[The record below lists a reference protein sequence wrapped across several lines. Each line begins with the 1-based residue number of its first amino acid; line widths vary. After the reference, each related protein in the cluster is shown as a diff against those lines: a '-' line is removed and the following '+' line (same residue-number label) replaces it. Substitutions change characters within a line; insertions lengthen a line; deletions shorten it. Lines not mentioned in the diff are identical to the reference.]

1 MSVRQ
6 TNGEPFKVS
15 SLKAIR
21 AAIDRYLKHSF
32 QYLLCLKQAPINKQ
46 ESIVGDYEFMKAND
60 TLNAVCK
67 NLMKE
72 GKVRPVVHKTPIT
85 SEQLQKLFESSQLG
99 NADTKDPKQLQQT
112 AWFYTYLYFGRRG
125 RENQRS
131 LTPKMLILRQ
141 TPQGRRFFELRRV
154 SRGGFVDKKPPR
166 RLNDN
171 TDEAD
176 GKMFV
181 NSFPKFENE
190 KDFEIKLSLSLT
202 SFFLPRFASF

>member
-21 AAIDRYLKHSF
+21 AAIDRYLK
-32 QYLLCLKQAPINKQ
+32 QEPINKLW
-46 ESIVGDYEFMKAND
+46 SIVGDNEFKKAND

-72 GKVRPVVHKTPIT
+72 GKGCPVVHKTPIT
-85 SEQLQKLFESSQLG
+85 SEQLQKLFESGQLG

-112 AWFYTYLYFGRRG
+112 AWFYTYLYFGRRR

-131 LTPKMLILRQ
+131 LTPKMFILHQ
-141 TPQGRRFFELRRV
+141 TPQGRRYFELRR
-154 SRGGFVDKKPPR
+154 
-166 RLNDN
+166 
-171 TDEAD
+171 E
-176 GKMFV
+176 
-181 NSFPKFENE
+181 FPGAV
-190 KDFEIKLSLSLT
+190 LST
-202 SFFLPRFASF
+202 KNHQGA

>member
-21 AAIDRYLKHSF
+21 AAIDRYLKH
-32 QYLLCLKQAPINKQ
+32 APIDKPG
-46 ESIVGDYEFMKAND
+46 SIVGDYEFKKAND

-72 GKVRPVVHKTPIT
+72 EKVRPVVHKTPII
-85 SEQLQKLFESSQLG
+85 SERLQKLFESGQLG

-112 AWFYTYLYFGRRG
+112 ALFYTYLYFGRRG

-131 LTPKMLILRQ
+131 LTPKIFILRQ
-141 TPQGRRFFELRRV
+141 TPQGRRYFDLRRNFPGTV
-154 SRGGFVDKKPPR
+154 LSTKNRPPR
-166 RLNDN
+166 RRQRQQRRSRRQNVCQL
-171 TDEAD
+171 
-176 GKMFV
+176 F
-181 NSFPKFENE
+181 SR
-190 KDFEIKLSLSLT
+190 I
-202 SFFLPRFASF
+202 

>member
-21 AAIDRYLKHSF
+21 AAIDRYLK
-32 QYLLCLKQAPINKQ
+32 QAPINKPG
-46 ESIVGDYEFMKAND
+46 SIVGDYEFKKGND

-72 GKVRPVVHKTPIT
+72 GKVRPVVHKTIIT
-85 SEQLQKLFESSQLG
+85 SEQLQKQKLFESGQLG

-125 RENQRS
+125 RENQRG
-131 LTPKMLILRQ
+131 LTPKMFILRR
-141 TPQGRRFFELRRV
+141 TPQGRRYFELRRDIPGAV
-154 SRGGFVDKKPPR
+154 LSIKNRPPR
-166 RLNDN
+166 RR
-171 TDEAD
+171 
-176 GKMFV
+176 KRQQR
-181 NSFPKFENE
+181 
-190 KDFEIKLSLSLT
+190 LSSRQNVCQLFS
-202 SFFLPRFASF
+202 RI

>member
-21 AAIDRYLKHSF
+21 AAIDRYLK
-32 QYLLCLKQAPINKQ
+32 QAPINKPG
-46 ESIVGDYEFMKAND
+46 SVVGDYEFKKAND

-72 GKVRPVVHKTPIT
+72 EKVRPVVHKTPIT
-85 SEQLQKLFESSQLG
+85 SEQLQKLFESGQPG
-99 NADTKDPKQLQQT
+99 NADTKDPKQLQRT

-125 RENQRS
+125 REKQHS
-131 LTPKMLILRQ
+131 LTPKMFILRQ
-141 TPQGRRFFELRRV
+141 TPQGRRYFELRKDFPGAAFCRQKTGHQGCV
-154 SRGGFVDKKPPR
+154 
-166 RLNDN
+166 NDN
-171 TDEAD
+171 NDEAD

-181 NSFPKFENE
+181 NSFPEFENAE
-190 KDFEIKLSLSLT
+190 DFEVKRSLSLT
-202 SFFLPRFASF
+202 SFFSFYGLQV

>member
-6 TNGEPFKVS
+6 TNGELFKVS

-21 AAIDRYLKHSF
+21 AAINRY
-32 QYLLCLKQAPINKQ
+32 LKQAPINKPG
-46 ESIVGDYEFMKAND
+46 SIVGDYEFKKAND

-85 SEQLQKLFESSQLG
+85 SEQLQKLFESGQLG

-131 LTPKMLILRQ
+131 LTPKIFILRQ
-141 TPQGRRFFELRRV
+141 IPQGYVDDILSCEETI
-154 SRGGFVDKKPPR
+154 RGNSVDKKPPR
-166 RLNDN
+166 RRKRQHRRSRRQNVCQLF
-171 TDEAD
+171 TR
-176 GKMFV
+176 
-181 NSFPKFENE
+181 
-190 KDFEIKLSLSLT
+190 I
-202 SFFLPRFASF
+202 

>member
-21 AAIDRYLKHSF
+21 AAIDRYLK
-32 QYLLCLKQAPINKQ
+32 QEPINKPW
-46 ESIVGDYEFMKAND
+46 SIVGDNEFKKAND

-85 SEQLQKLFESSQLG
+85 SEQLQKLFESGQLG

-131 LTPKMLILRQ
+131 FTPKMFILRQ
-141 TPQGRRFFELRRV
+141 TPQGRRYFELRREFPGAV
-154 SRGGFVDKKPPR
+154 LSTKNRPPR
-166 RLNDN
+166 RRKRQQRRSRRQNVFQL
-171 TDEAD
+171 
-176 GKMFV
+176 F
-181 NSFPKFENE
+181 SR
-190 KDFEIKLSLSLT
+190 I
-202 SFFLPRFASF
+202 